1 MVYRGIGPEK
11 GILVKQEQAFQYALE
26 RCLNGTLEEQK
37 EFREMLEEWYFSGNW
52 IEEEQEEDDGE
63 WNEYLRD
70 K

>member
-11 GILVKQEQAFQYALE
+11 GILVKQEQAFWYALE

-63 WNEYLRD
+63 RNEYLRD